1 MARKKREEEK
11 VETGGWLNTFAD
23 LMNLLLCFFVLL
35 FSMSS
40 INEEKWQQVAASFS
54 QNYTVLDGGST
65 GIDDGMLIAT
75 GASQL
80 TELSEYYAS
89 LKDAEDSKGPGDGD
103 GNGEIPE
110 VTPGIDDIEGAM
122 DKIEQAGME
131 ESEKMGEFMEQF
143 LENTSISDAVEIKVT
158 QNYVCLNMKGALLFG
173 SASADLTPEAMDVL
187 DQISGILKMYEGH
200 IIEIEGHTDNIPIVH
215 ELYTSND
222 LLSDYRALAVF
233 NYLVEDCNVS
243 PNNLKHSGRG
253 EYVPIASND
262 TAEGRAQNRR
272 VEIKI
277 YNSYS
282 NYN

>member
-54 QNYTVLDGGST
+54 QNYTVLAGGST

-253 EYVPIASND
+253 EYDPIASND

>member
-11 VETGGWLNTFAD
+11 IETGGWLNTFAD

-54 QNYTVLDGGST
+54 QSYTVLDGGSS
-65 GIDDGMLIAT
+65 GIDDGMLIAS

-89 LKDAEDSKGPGDGD
+89 LKDADDSNGPGDGD
-103 GNGEIPE
+103 GNGEMPE
-110 VTPGIDDIEGAM
+110 VPPGIDDIEGAL
-122 DKIEQAGME
+122 DAIDQAGME
-131 ESEKMGEFMEQF
+131 ESEHMGEVMEEY
-143 LENTSISDAVEIKVT
+143 LENTATSDAVEIKVT
-158 QNYVCLNMKGALLFG
+158 QRYVCLNLKGALLFG

-187 DQISGILKMYEGH
+187 DQISGILKMYEDH

-215 ELYTSND
+215 QLYTTND
-222 LLSDYRALAVF
+222 VLSTYRALAVF

-243 PNNLKHSGRG
+243 PDNLKHSGRG
-253 EYVPIASND
+253 EYNPIASND

>member
-253 EYVPIASND
+253 EYDPIASND

>member
-1 MARKKREEEK
+1 MARNKKEDPPMK
-11 VETGGWLNTFAD
+11 TDAWMNTFSD

-35 FSMSS
+35 FSMST
-40 INEEKWQQVAASFS
+40 IDAEKWQQVVASFS
-54 QNYTVLDGGST
+54 QSYTVLDGGST
-65 GIDDGMLIAT
+65 GIDDGMLIAS

-89 LKDAEDSKGPGDGD
+89 LKDAEDSRGPGDGD
-103 GNGEIPE
+103 GNEQMPP

-253 EYVPIASND
+253 EYDPIGSND
-262 TAEGRAQNRR
+262 TVEGRAQNRR